1 MLKKAILI
9 TFILLILAGLVST
22 CCQAKD
28 LTVQNGSIALDEISE
43 NNLYIEK
50 IFAMYSME
58 FKKKHDRADYENL
71 IYENDKCVMCG
82 KEK

>member
-1 MLKKAILI
+1 MKKIV
-9 TFILLILAGLVST
+9 ILLFLIFSLSLNSH
-22 CCQAKD
+22 AKD
-28 LTVQNGSIALDEISE
+28 LTRRNAENGLDEISE

-50 IFAMYSME
+50 VFAMYSME
-58 FKKKHDRADYENL
+58 FKKEHPREEYENL